1 MTQIDIAITNATIVD
16 GSGRPGFR
24 GTVYLS
30 GDRIASVVAEGDGPG
45 ADGPGPATPARRTI
59 DAGGRILAPGF
70 IDVHTHDDVALI
82 VRPEMPEK
90 LTQGVTS
97 VIAGHCGFSPFPLP
111 ASGPLPQEFGIL
123 LPDDR
128 YRFPTMS
135 SYLRAVADAG
145 PAVNYMA
152 LAGHS
157 ALRVA
162 AMSDLTRAADRRE
175 ISTMISHLEEALDAG
190 AIGLSSGLAYAM
202 ARGSDTAELVS
213 LAAAMRG
220 ATGGF
225 YVTHLRDEGDGLIDA
240 VEEALTI
247 GREGGVPVIFSH
259 HKATGAANHG
269 KTAQSLALIDAA
281 RAHQRIGIDAYPYT
295 FSSTALTI
303 DRVRRGGV
311 VVVARSG
318 TMPEMTGKRLDA
330 VAAELGCDID
340 AAVERLQPAGALYFA
355 MDDDDVDRVLAF
367 AITMIGSDGLPFDP
381 RPHPR
386 LWGTFPRVLGRY
398 VRERGVL
405 TLEDAVYRMTGL
417 VADTFGIASRG
428 RIAPDLQ
435 ADIVLFDD
443 STIADAA
450 TAEDPLAPSLGIDT
464 VIVNGRIAIDNGRL
478 TRERAGTRM
487 SLIQSPLSSA

>member
-1 MTQIDIAITNATIVD
+1 MIDSDIAITNATIVD

-24 GTVYLS
+24 GSVTLS
-30 GDRIASVVAEGDGPG
+30 SGRVAAVTPEIAGTAAPI
-45 ADGPGPATPARRTI
+45 AARRTI

-97 VIAGHCGFSPFPLP
+97 VIVGHCGFSPSPLP
-111 ASGPLPQEFGIL
+111 ATGSLPSEFGIL

-128 YRFPTMS
+128 YRYATMAD
-135 SYLRAVADAG
+135 YLTAVAKAG

-162 AMSDLTRAADRRE
+162 AMTDLTRAADRRE
-175 ISTMISHLEEALDAG
+175 LDVMAGLLEEAMDAG
-190 AIGLSSGLAYAM
+190 AIGLSSGLAYSM
-202 ARGSDTAELVS
+202 ARGADTAELVS
-213 LAAAMRG
+213 LCRAMN
-220 ATGGF
+220 GGGPSPAF
-225 YVTHLRDEGDGLIDA
+225 YVTHLRDEGDDLLGA

-247 GREGGVPVIFSH
+247 GRDGGVPVIFSH

-269 KTAQSLALIDAA
+269 KTAQSLAVIAAA
-281 RAHQRIGIDAYPYT
+281 RKHQRVGVDVYPYT

-303 DRVRRGGV
+303 DRVRRGGI
-311 VVVARSG
+311 VVVARSAP
-318 TMPEMTGKRLDA
+318 MPEMAGKTLDA
-330 VAAELGCDID
+330 VAAQLGCDIET
-340 AAVERLQPAGALYFA
+340 AVARLQPAGALYFA
-355 MDDDDVDRVLAF
+355 MDEADVKRVLSF
-367 AITMIGSDGLPFDP
+367 DITMIGSDGLPFDP

-398 VRERGVL
+398 VRDQGLL

-417 VADTFGIASRG
+417 VADTFGIKDRG
-428 RIAPDLQ
+428 RIATGYHGDL
-435 ADIVLFDD
+435 VLFDGD
-443 STIADAA
+443 RIADAA
-450 TAEDPLAPSLGIDT
+450 TAEDPMAPARGIDT
-464 VIVNGRIAIDNGRL
+464 VFVNGQPALDNGAITGQRAGSRIA
-478 TRERAGTRM
+478 
-487 SLIQSPLSSA
+487 LS